1 MPGRITSRDDFMEK
15 VGLVQIPQLGKFPL
29 SDIVHRSKDIFQ
41 LSRRMSDVRS
51 VAPETTG
58 TQEGMPSFNI
68 KQGKRTLGHLL
79 QFTSKSGRPLDSSGL
94 VPEM

>member
-29 SDIVHRSKDIFQ
+29 SDIVHRKDIFQ

-58 TQEGMPSFNI
+58 TQEGAFLQYQTRETNI
-68 KQGKRTLGHLL
+68 RAFASAHL
-79 QFTSKSGRPLDSSGL
+79 QIWKTVR
-94 VPEM
+94 

>member
-1 MPGRITSRDDFMEK
+1 MSGRITSRDDFMEK
-15 VGLVQIPQLGKFPL
+15 VGLVQISQLGKFPL
-29 SDIVHRSKDIFQ
+29 SDIVHHKDIFQ
-41 LSRRMSDVRS
+41 LSRSMSDVRS

-58 TQEGMPSFNI
+58 TQEGAFNI

-94 VPEM
+94 IPEM